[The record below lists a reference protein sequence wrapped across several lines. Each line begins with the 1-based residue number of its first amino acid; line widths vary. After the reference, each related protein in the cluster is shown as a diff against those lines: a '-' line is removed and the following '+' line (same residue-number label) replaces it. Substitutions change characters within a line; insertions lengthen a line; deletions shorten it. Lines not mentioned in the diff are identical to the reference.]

1 MRGSCAP
8 AGTVCGHLWLDRV
21 VVHYVG
27 DSSHRQ
33 VLSVQECGLGAHA
46 MEGELSTTSA
56 DFYPESGHDFAP
68 PSGTRRCMAPAVFG
82 PPASGL

>member
-56 DFYPESGHDFAP
+56 DFYPEYNTSTIAYGRSTFALWAVHQC
-68 PSGTRRCMAPAVFG
+68 TRV
-82 PPASGL
+82 